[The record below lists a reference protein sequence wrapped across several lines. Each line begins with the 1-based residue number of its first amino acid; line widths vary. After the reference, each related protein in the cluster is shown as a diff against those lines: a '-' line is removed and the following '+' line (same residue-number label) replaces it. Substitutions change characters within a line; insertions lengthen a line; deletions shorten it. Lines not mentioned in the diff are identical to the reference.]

1 MKNVNVQLTKEDLV
15 DIVQNKERVEE
26 TVGKEFS
33 SSFVFVRVTLGH
45 R

>member
-26 TVGKEFS
+26 TVGK
-33 SSFVFVRVTLGH
+33 
-45 R
+45 